1 MPPIDLSNLPDFR
14 VEPADYHAD
23 LDDLRA
29 IREPVF
35 VVEQNVPIE
44 LEWDELDPLCHHV
57 IARDNAHRP
66 IGTGRLTPEHK
77 IGRMAVLPAWRGKG
91 VGDALL
97 SALIEQARDLG
108 WSEVKLN
115 AQVSAVGFYEK
126 FGFVAFGDDYEEAGI
141 QHRSMALTLAPK
153 TRVGRPQAI
162 ARGPSQRAIE
172 FDHADPAIAA
182 TERLILEAR
191 RELVVYT
198 RDLEH
203 ALYARP
209 AIVEA
214 FKQFAI
220 AGRGGVARILVQDPV
235 LAQRQPHPLL
245 ALAQRLPTAFQF
257 RTPVDPEDLQYASVY
272 LASDHDGYLFRLLG
286 SRFEG
291 DWSPA
296 LPARNRQLLDHFN
309 RVWERCR
316 PCTEFRALGM

>member
-1 MPPIDLSNLPDFR
+1 MTPIDLSKLPDFR

-97 SALIEQARDLG
+97 AALIEQARDLG
-108 WSEVKLN
+108 WTEVKLN
-115 AQVSAVGFYEK
+115 AQVGAIGFYEK
-126 FGFVAFGDDYEEAGI
+126 FGFTSYGDEYEEAGI
-141 QHRSMALTLAPK
+141 QHRSMALALTPK
-153 TRVGRPQAI
+153 PAGGRPPAT
-162 ARGPSQRAIE
+162 ARGPSQRPIE
-172 FDHADPAIAA
+172 FDQADAAIAA

-220 AGRGGVARILVQDPV
+220 SGRGGVARILVQDPV

-257 RTPVDPEDLQYASVY
+257 RTPVDPEDMQYASVY

-296 LPARNRQLLDHFN
+296 LPARNRQLLDHFG